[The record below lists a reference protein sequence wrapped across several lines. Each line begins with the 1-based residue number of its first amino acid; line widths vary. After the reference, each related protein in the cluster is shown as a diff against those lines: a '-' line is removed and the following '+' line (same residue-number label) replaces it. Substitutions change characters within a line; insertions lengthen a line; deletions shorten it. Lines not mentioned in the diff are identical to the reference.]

1 VAAPRETPDL
11 VAAIERGPLAPI
23 YCLHGDERYAVDRA
37 VMALRRAALGAD
49 GERAAGFNVETF
61 EAKERGLG
69 PALDAARTLPMF
81 AKRRLVIVRGID
93 DLDSEGLEP
102 LAPYVADPNPSTCL
116 VLIADTKVD
125 ARLKAFQALRKAG
138 FLHEFAP
145 LKDWQLPDWVQGEA
159 RRRKLNLHP
168 EAARLLA
175 DAAGP
180 DLGRLA
186 LALEQVALFAGADA
200 KITAEHVEAVV
211 PESRERSVF
220 ELTKAIGAGDREHA
234 LRLLANMMR
243 NREPPLRVQF
253 MLARQLRQIWRAKE
267 LQGEGLPRNDLAA
280 RIGVPPF
287 FLDDFLGPAR
297 RMSVAALERSLL
309 RLHQAERAFKGA
321 SKMDPEIQL
330 GRLVRA
336 LAEESSARR

>member
-1 VAAPRETPDL
+1 VAAPRDTPDL
-11 VAAIERGPLAPI
+11 VSRIESGSLDPI
-23 YCLHGDERYAVDRA
+23 YCLHGDERYTLDRA
-37 VMALRRAALGAD
+37 LAALRRAALGTDA
-49 GERAAGFNVETF
+49 ERAASFNLETF
-61 EAKERGLG
+61 ELKERGLG
-69 PALDAARTLPMF
+69 AALDAARTLPMF
-81 AKRRLVIVRGID
+81 AKRRLVIARGID
-93 DLDSEGLEP
+93 DLDAEALEP
-102 LAPYVADPNPSTCL
+102 LAAYVADPNPSTCL
-116 VLIADTKVD
+116 VLVASTKVD
-125 ARLKAFQALRKAG
+125 GRLKAFQALRKAG
-138 FLHEFAP
+138 YLHEMAP
-145 LKDWQLPDWVQGEA
+145 LKDWQLPEWVQGEA
-159 RRRKLNLHP
+159 RRRKLNVHP

-186 LALEQVALFAGADA
+186 LALEQVALFAGPDT
-200 KITAEHVEAVV
+200 KIMPEHVDAVV

-220 ELTKAIGAGDREHA
+220 ELTKAIGAGDREQA

-253 MLARQLRQIWRAKE
+253 MLARQFRQIWRAKE
-267 LQGEGLPRNDLAA
+267 LQAEGVPRNELAG

-287 FLDDFLGPAR
+287 FVDDFLGPAR
-297 RMSVAALERSLL
+297 RMSIAALERSLL

-321 SKMDPEIQL
+321 SKIDPELQL